1 MPAITSDVIDAG
13 RKRVDAVA
21 MLIGGRSAKL
31 QGGSE
36 MTDTTTLVDQY
47 VAIWNERDPGQRAA
61 LIAETWTE
69 DGAYLDPLMSGNSAA
84 EIHAL
89 IEGAQLQFPRHEI
102 RKLGTVDAYHNRVRF
117 SWELV
122 NVDDGTRLLAGTD
135 FALVA

>member
-1 MPAITSDVIDAG
+1 MPVE
-13 RKRVDAVA
+13 
-21 MLIGGRSAKL
+21 GRSARL
-31 QGGSE
+31 QGGNE

-47 VAIWNERDPGQRAA
+47 VAIWNEREPGQRAA

-84 EIHAL
+84 EIDAM
-89 IEGAQLQFPRHEI
+89 IEGAQLQFPNHEI
-102 RKLGTVDAYHNRVRF
+102 RKIGAVDAYNDRVRF

-135 FALVA
+135 FATIAEDGRLRAVTGFLDSER